1 VIYKNRTIQSR
12 FNEIITYTFQKVDQK
27 KVPSSTTARK
37 KIWSTTL
44 KLVKEKWITGYGTGL
59 SKKVLQEQFKK
70 DGYDFFSK
78 KNYNTHNQYLQ
89 VFLDQ
94 GIFGFSL
101 LMFFTFGML
110 YASLKQKNF
119 IYALFLVVMILNF
132 MTESI
137 LETQSGVIF
146 FAFFNTIFFFQWFDK
161 KYLAI

>member
-1 VIYKNRTIQSR
+1 M
-12 FNEIITYTFQKVDQK
+12 
-27 KVPSSTTARK
+27 
-37 KIWSTTL
+37 
-44 KLVKEKWITGYGTGL
+44 
-59 SKKVLQEQFKK
+59 SKKVLQEQLKK
-70 DGYDFFSK
+70 DGYDFFFK

-94 GIFGFSL
+94 GVFGFLL

-146 FAFFNTIFFFQWFDK
+146 FAFFNTIFFFKWFNK
-161 KYLAI
+161 KNLAIE